1 MTIITPNAMRRLCR
15 LGAAGALLAMAGCDA
30 TDPAY
35 RDGLWHP
42 MHVNRTNL
50 TLSAAYPADLVRGSG
65 VTGTDGVVAAAA
77 VDRLHINK
85 VKKLPEAGLS
95 EVKVTSQGAAAE

>member
-1 MTIITPNAMRRLCR
+1 MTRTTPNAMRRLSCI
-15 LGAAGALLAMAGCDA
+15 GAACALLALAGCDA
-30 TDPAY
+30 TDPTY

-50 TLSAAYPADLVRGSG
+50 TLTAAYPADLVRGSG
-65 VTGTDGVVAAAA
+65 VTGTDGVLAAAA
-77 VDRLHINK
+77 IDRLHINK

-95 EVKVTSQGAAAE
+95 EVKVSSQGSASE